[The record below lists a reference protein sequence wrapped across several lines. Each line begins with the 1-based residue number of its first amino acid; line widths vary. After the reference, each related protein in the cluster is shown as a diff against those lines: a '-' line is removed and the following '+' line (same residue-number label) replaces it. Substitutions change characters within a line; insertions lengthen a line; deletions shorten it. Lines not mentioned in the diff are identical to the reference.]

1 MREEGTLTPRTPTWM
16 DKVICGIELISEK
29 AGRFASYLLVPLLL
43 VFLYEIIARNIFNS
57 PTTWAYGTCY
67 IIGGCA
73 AVLSFGYAMKNGA
86 MVRIDAFYAKLPEK
100 AKCVLDLC
108 LFAVLFFPLT
118 VSGTIVCTRE
128 AITSVA
134 AMELIS
140 TGSWQAPIWPT
151 KIVMA
156 VSMLILTLQG
166 VAEVLKLIQRMEALK
181 KEESV

>member
-1 MREEGTLTPRTPTWM
+1 MKEEGPLAQSSPVWM
-16 DKVICGIELISEK
+16 EKAICGIELISEG
-29 AGRFASYLLVPLLL
+29 AGRFASYLLVPLVL
-43 VFLYEIIARNIFNS
+43 VFLYEIIARNVFNS

-100 AKCVLDLC
+100 TKCVLDLC
-108 LFAVLFFPLT
+108 LFALLFFPLT
-118 VSGTIVCTRE
+118 ISGTIVCTRE

-156 VSMLILTLQG
+156 ISLVILTLQG
-166 VAEVLKLIQRMEALK
+166 VAEVLKLIQRLRNLK
-181 KEESV
+181 KEGSV

>member
-1 MREEGTLTPRTPTWM
+1 MDEQGALMQSTPTWM
-16 DKVICGIELISEK
+16 DKVIRGIELISEG
-29 AGRFASYLLVPLLL
+29 AGRFASYLLVPLVL
-43 VFLYEIIARNIFNS
+43 VFLYEIIARNVFNS

-100 AKCVLDLC
+100 VKCILDLC
-108 LFAVLFFPLT
+108 LFALLFFPLT
-118 VSGTIVCTRE
+118 LCGTVVCIRE

-156 VSMLILTLQG
+156 ISLMILILQG
-166 VAEVLKLIQRMEALK
+166 VAGVLKLVQRLQAVK
-181 KEESV
+181 KEERV

>member
-1 MREEGTLTPRTPTWM
+1 MNEEGALTQSTSTWM
-16 DKVICGIELISEK
+16 DKIVCGIELISEG

-43 VFLYEIIARNIFNS
+43 VFLYEIIARNVFNA

-86 MVRIDAFYAKLPEK
+86 MVRIDAFYAKLPAK
-100 AKCVLDLC
+100 AKCILDLC

-118 VSGTIVCTRE
+118 VSGTIVCVRE
-128 AITSVA
+128 AMTSVA

-156 VSMLILTLQG
+156 VSMMILTLQG
-166 VAEVLKLIQRMEALK
+166 VAEVLKLIQRLQAMK
-181 KEESV
+181 KEERV